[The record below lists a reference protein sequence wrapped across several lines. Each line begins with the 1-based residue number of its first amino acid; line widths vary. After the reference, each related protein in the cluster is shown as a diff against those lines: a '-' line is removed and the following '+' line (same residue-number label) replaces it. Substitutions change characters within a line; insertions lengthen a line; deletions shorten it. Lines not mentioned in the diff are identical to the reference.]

1 MSQVNI
7 IHGAQSE
14 TTKEKKI
21 ECREV
26 VGEGG
31 GDAERWRRGLECL
44 CDTQSEGET
53 HGERKKKIERERSPC
68 ARFTS

>member
-1 MSQVNI
+1 M
-7 IHGAQSE
+7 
-14 TTKEKKI
+14 KKKKKKL
-21 ECREV
+21 CGEV

-31 GDAERWRRGLECL
+31 GDAGRWKRGLECL

-53 HGERKKKIERERSPC
+53 HGERKKKREGERSLC